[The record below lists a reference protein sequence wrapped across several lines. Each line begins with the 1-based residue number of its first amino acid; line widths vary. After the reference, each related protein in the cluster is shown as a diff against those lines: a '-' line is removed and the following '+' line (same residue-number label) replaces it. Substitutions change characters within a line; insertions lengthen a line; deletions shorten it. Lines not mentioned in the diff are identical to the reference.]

1 MYEPEY
7 MINCL
12 DKEDGEYKFLLECQM
27 TWADIEEKRLS
38 VDIMM
43 RRTRLY
49 WFKEMI
55 SQKTTRVVER
65 KGADAECLCS

>member
-1 MYEPEY
+1 
-7 MINCL
+7 
-12 DKEDGEYKFLLECQM
+12 M